1 LLHFELEALDAKEK
15 RIVFGEQPTDVHEL
29 KLTESAFGWA
39 VVFQART
46 QNLAQSCKWIWTWWI
61 IV

>member
-1 LLHFELEALDAKEK
+1 LLHFELEPLDAKEK
-15 RIVFGEQPTDVHEL
+15 PIVDGKQPTDIHEL

-46 QNLAQSCKWIWTWWI
+46 
-61 IV
+61 